1 MANKFQFK
9 IVTGATVAACQQ
21 KYNNWRDATP
31 TSKIDD
37 YTFYL
42 FDKGG
47 IGYLGRTQLFGSGAL
62 DFEIVSSNLA
72 ASDLKVGHMYFV
84 NNSSGITITD
94 KVTSATAKNA
104 CNGSIWIAKAGTVS
118 GDIVTEELSKQA
130 FTTYISEWFTNNVL
144 LSTGVLSATLD
155 DTKLLSAAAVEALID
170 DAVGDAVNIGFLRK
184 VAPTTVTLTS
194 ADITAG
200 EVSVTIDGTTYTADL
215 DVSGGSPR
223 DAEGDVGL
231 VFVFQVGETYDTTD
245 NDGDE
250 AIFVNLK
257 NLIDTYTFA
266 SSDNTAVVTT
276 NNHAIDIKVNKAT
289 GTTAEQ
295 YYDMI
300 NEAIDIVLDHAND
313 PTTYPDDYDPT
324 DSGSGGHNLSNNK
337 FITESQLIDI
347 LAHTLSRFVT
357 YGGGAGMAE
366 EEEEIG

>member
-1 MANKFQFK
+1 MPNPRKFQFK
-9 IVTGATVAACQQ
+9 IVTGADVAACQQ
-21 KYNNWRDATP
+21 KYNSWT
-31 TSKIDD
+31 IDD

-47 IGYLGRTQLFGSGAL
+47 IGYLGGTQLFGQGAL
-62 DFEIVSSNLA
+62 DFEIVSSNLT
-72 ASDLKVGHMYFV
+72 ASDLTVGHMYFV

-104 CNGSIWIAKAGTVS
+104 CNGSIWIAKAGTNS
-118 GDIVTEELSKQA
+118 EDIVTEELSKQS
-130 FTTYISEWFTNNVL
+130 FTTYISEWFTNNVI
-144 LSTGVLSATLD
+144 LSSGVLSATLD
-155 DTKLLSAAAVEALID
+155 DTKLLSASAVETLIN

-200 EVSVTIDGTTYTADL
+200 TVSVTIDGTTYTADL
-215 DVSGGSPR
+215 DTTTPR

-231 VFVFQVGETYDTTD
+231 VFVFQVGDTYDTTD

-295 YYDMI
+295 YY
-300 NEAIDIVLDHAND
+300 AIIDAAITDVLDHAQD
-313 PTTYPDDYDPT
+313 PTTYPNDYDPSG
-324 DSGSGGHNLSNNK
+324 DSLSNNK

-357 YGGGAGMAE
+357 YGGGAGMDDE
-366 EEEEIG
+366 GDFN